1 MAPYRLRA
9 VIICSG
15 GTKCNS
21 MHGALLWSRQFV
33 GRVLL
38 SVHKSNDREYGWNY
52 WRCSHQHQKHKS
64 PSQLQE
70 DAMEEQM
77 LLPLAHICHLSRLI
91 VGSNLFER
99 KTQWT
104 TRKKGI
110 SFACEKSELTTQS
123 VWGRD
128 IREKASIPPPSAFD
142 LFFCLVCSTLAMPY
156 KGLTHFL
163 HLSEAPFSL
172 SSLFRRVPWM
182 PVSVQRSAHLLLVSC

>member
-1 MAPYRLRA
+1 
-9 VIICSG
+9 
-15 GTKCNS
+15 

-64 PSQLQE
+64 PSRLQE

-91 VGSNLFER
+91 VGSNLFGQPER
-99 KTQWT
+99 KECHLHVKNLRSWQHNLF
-104 TRKKGI
+104 G
-110 SFACEKSELTTQS
+110 
-123 VWGRD
+123 G
-128 IREKASIPPPSAFD
+128 EKASISPPSAFD

-156 KGLTHFL
+156 KGLTHLL

-172 SSLFRRVPWM
+172 STLFRRVPWM
-182 PVSVQRSAHLLLVSC
+182 PVSVQRSADLLLISC